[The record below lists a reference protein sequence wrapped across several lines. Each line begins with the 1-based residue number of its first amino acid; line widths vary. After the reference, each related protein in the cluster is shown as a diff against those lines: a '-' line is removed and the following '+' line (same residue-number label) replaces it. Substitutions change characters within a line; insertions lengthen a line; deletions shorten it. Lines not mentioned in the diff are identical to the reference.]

1 MMAEAPTEEVILI
14 KEMLITATEDI
25 TDRTQKFSTSNPTE
39 EEIAMAVGA
48 DRGTLTRDTK
58 ILTRCIKIMTT
69 VEATTAVDMVETTTV
84 VEDQDIQSRVIKSP
98 ARRTKMMTTV
108 EEAATG
114 KVIPTRATK
123 IPTRGTKMMITVN
136 RTPTHVQAHGNAV
149 RHVEISILM
158 SNKFVMVVATT
169 CVTPT
174 TLTIGLEYKLPSRL
188 RSQPMHDGATMHG
201 VTTDGMVATPVV
213 RAASGEVMVHAARRL
228 THVLLVSLS
237 RQTR

>member
-1 MMAEAPTEEVILI
+1 MV
-14 KEMLITATEDI
+14 
-25 TDRTQKFSTSNPTE
+25 
-39 EEIAMAVGA
+39 VGA
-48 DRGTLTRDTK
+48 HRGTTLTRATK
-58 ILTRCIKIMTT
+58 TLTRCIKIMTS
-69 VEATTAVDMVETTTV
+69 VEATMAVDMVETTTV
-84 VEDQDIQSRVIKSP
+84 VEDQDIQSRVIKAP
-98 ARRTKMMTTV
+98 ARRTQMMTMV

-123 IPTRGTKMMITVN
+123 IQTRGTKMMITGK

-149 RHVEISILM
+149 RHVEINILM

-201 VTTDGMVATPVV
+201 VTTDGMVETLGAVV
-213 RAASGEVMVHAARRL
+213 RGTASGEVMVHAARRL